1 MSGKTT
7 IYWLLVFFSVV
18 LISCFGSKIN
28 VYKAELPIAINTT
41 NPYTDYWSAF
51 YCGMPE
57 FTNPFV
63 SYDEQ
68 KQLSFAF
75 NLIKIGKY
83 EDAESILWILQKS
96 LNDTIATA
104 GKKLLNSILFYNSK
118 WADCYNLFN
127 ESPSKKQKKIVPI
140 YLDYMNLPTEKYEV
154 PERAETVKI
163 EITKGLPILPLVI
176 NGRMYR
182 FLIDTGCDITCIRES
197 VAQQLNLKLL
207 GMHSS
212 GVINS
217 IGDHFDIISSVM
229 DSFKIGSTVAY
240 NHPIIITSDN
250 NLTFEFSNHTFMEFD
265 GIIGW
270 NYLKKLDFTLDYKKE
285 SLMIKKPVVRPTAI
299 QNMFWLSTP
308 IIKLYSKDG
317 IEMNFAFDT
326 GDQVSNFFEL
336 LLKKVIIK
344 DIETDLRMAYG
355 VGSTKIVEIKRIR
368 KLSLFLAEYELE
380 FNNYESGVE
389 IDQTIISLDGRL
401 GSDLLN
407 YSKIRIDA
415 LNNNF
420 EFYRYSVSE

>member
-7 IYWLLVFFSVV
+7 IYLLIILSSVV
-18 LISCFGSKIN
+18 LIACFGSKIN
-28 VYKAELPIAINTT
+28 VYKAEKPIAINHA

-57 FTNPFV
+57 FTDQYT
-63 SYDEQ
+63 SYNEQ
-68 KQLSFAF
+68 KQLSTAF
-75 NLIKIGKY
+75 NLIKSGQY
-83 EDAESILWILQKS
+83 ESAELILWILQKS
-96 LNDTIATA
+96 PNDTIATA

-118 WADCYNLFN
+118 WADCGILYK
-127 ESPSKKQKKIVPI
+127 ESPPNKQKKAAPI
-140 YLDYMNLPTEKYEV
+140 YLDYINLPIEKYEV
-154 PERAETVKI
+154 SERPDTIKI
-163 EITKGLPILPLVI
+163 EILKGLPILPLVI
-176 NGRMYR
+176 NGRIYR
-182 FLIDTGCDITCIRES
+182 FLIDTGCDITCMGES
-197 VAQQLNLKLL
+197 VAKQQNLKLL

-217 IGDHFDIISSVM
+217 IGDYFDITSSVM
-229 DSFKIGSTVAY
+229 DSFKIGGTVAY

-250 NLTFEFSNHTFMEFD
+250 NLTFEFANHSFIKFD
-265 GIIGW
+265 GIMGW
-270 NYLKKLDFTLDYKKE
+270 NYLKNLDFTLDYKKQ
-285 SLMIKKPVVRPTAI
+285 LLIIKKSAARPSAI
-299 QNMFWLSTP
+299 KNMFWLSTP

-336 LLKKVIIK
+336 LLKKIIIK
-344 DIETDLRMAYG
+344 DLETDLRMAYG

-368 KLSLFLAEYELE
+368 ELSLFLDKYELV

-389 IDQTIISLDGRL
+389 IDHGIISLDGRL

-407 YSKIRIDA
+407 YSKIRMDA

-420 EFYRYSVSE
+420 EYYRYSVSD